1 MGLSDR
7 NHRTRLGLMS
17 NAAASPAPE
26 PDHSL
31 VNGRK
36 PLGWLVI
43 GLAWPVLVQQFLI
56 LSVALYDQFLAGNN
70 PPADPAK
77 HIAHQSAQT
86 TANYIA
92 WFFSSASALVSVGG
106 TALVARFVGAGERP
120 RANRVANQSVILAF
134 VFGLAGTPLA
144 LFLLP
149 LVVRALGLRDEA
161 ADSAVRFLQPIFFL
175 VTFQLV
181 EQAAIACLVGA
192 GDTKTGP
199 LILGG
204 VALVNIPLAWSC
216 FHGLGP
222 IPEMGFY
229 GIGMGTALS
238 HACGSMFVLGVLV
251 RGRFG
256 LRLRPAEL
264 WPDFPLLYRI
274 LRISMPASVDTLS
287 IGLCQLW
294 FLSLVNGL
302 GDVAATAHG
311 TAIRCEGL
319 GYMSGQ
325 AFATAAAALVG
336 QNLGAK
342 KPAEA
347 ARSARY
353 ALLFGCVTMSFM
365 GALFFTFA
373 PEMFRFFSPHEHQQP
388 VVDAGVPALRLVAFA
403 MPCLSAI
410 IILTGVLRGAGDT
423 RFPILLSW
431 IGFLVIR
438 LPLAYV
444 LTRSQVDL
452 GAGIVIPGWDLG
464 LFGAWLAMFADLT
477 VRGVLFVLRFA
488 GGRWKTV
495 KV

>member
-1 MGLSDR
+1 MESDLS
-7 NHRTRLGLMS
+7 L
-17 NAAASPAPE
+17 E
-26 PDHSL
+26 
-31 VNGRK
+31 
-36 PLGWLVI
+36 
-43 GLAWPVLVQQFLI
+43 FL
-56 LSVALYDQFLAGNN
+56 
-70 PPADPAK
+70 
-77 HIAHQSAQT
+77 
-86 TANYIA
+86 
-92 WFFSSASALVSVGG
+92 
-106 TALVARFVGAGERP
+106 
-120 RANRVANQSVILAF
+120 RV
-134 VFGLAGTPLA
+134 T
-144 LFLLP
+144 
-149 LVVRALGLRDEA
+149 
-161 ADSAVRFLQPIFFL
+161 
-175 VTFQLV
+175 

-325 AFATAAAALVG
+325 AFATAAAALG
-336 QNLGAK
+336 GGGRGSGGGGFGA
-342 KPAEA
+342 E
-347 ARSARY
+347 
-353 ALLFGCVTMSFM
+353 
-365 GALFFTFA
+365 
-373 PEMFRFFSPHEHQQP
+373 
-388 VVDAGVPALRLVAFA
+388 
-403 MPCLSAI
+403 
-410 IILTGVLRGAGDT
+410 RGAVEAPVLALAAQWMAQV
-423 RFPILLSW
+423 FP
-431 IGFLVIR
+431 
-438 LPLAYV
+438 
-444 LTRSQVDL
+444 
-452 GAGIVIPGWDLG
+452 
-464 LFGAWLAMFADLT
+464 
-477 VRGVLFVLRFA
+477 
-488 GGRWKTV
+488 V
-495 KV
+495 KYFSDSSMTGT